1 MQKALTDKTIEAL
14 KPEQKRYEVHDLRC
28 PGLSLRITP
37 NGRKTFTI
45 KFRYGLQQKRMKL
58 GVYPFRQIV
67 PMLLAT
73 AQRRGELTEMR
84 WSEID
89 LEEKVWGIPAERA
102 KNGKKHYVPFS
113 TFALALLD
121 EVPRFLDCDYV
132 FTTTRQS
139 PVSGYPVGTPEDL
152 RGVTR
157 GPNHP
162 QVIEKIW

>member
-1 MQKALTDKTIEAL
+1 
-14 KPEQKRYEVHDLRC
+14 
-28 PGLSLRITP
+28 
-37 NGRKTFTI
+37 
-45 KFRYGLQQKRMKL
+45 
-58 GVYPFRQIV
+58 YPFRQIV

-139 PVSGYPVGTPEDL
+139 PVSGYPVRTPEDL